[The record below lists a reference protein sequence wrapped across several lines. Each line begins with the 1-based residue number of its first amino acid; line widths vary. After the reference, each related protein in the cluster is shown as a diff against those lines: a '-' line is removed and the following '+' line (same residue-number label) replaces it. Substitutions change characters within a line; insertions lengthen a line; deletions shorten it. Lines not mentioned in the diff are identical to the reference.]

1 MSLVYIQLQ
10 GEIQLVPKSLHAIDG
25 NYSSKW
31 AGNAGH
37 VDQWQFNS
45 DYLISQ
51 EYVNWFE
58 DEVKRKAKKPSE
70 DSDHDQVCVVLL
82 TVC

>member
-1 MSLVYIQLQ
+1 MSLIYIQLQ

-25 NYSSKW
+25 NYSSKR

-37 VDQWQFNS
+37 VDQRQFNS
-45 DYLISQ
+45 DYLISR
-51 EYVNWFE
+51 EYVNRFA